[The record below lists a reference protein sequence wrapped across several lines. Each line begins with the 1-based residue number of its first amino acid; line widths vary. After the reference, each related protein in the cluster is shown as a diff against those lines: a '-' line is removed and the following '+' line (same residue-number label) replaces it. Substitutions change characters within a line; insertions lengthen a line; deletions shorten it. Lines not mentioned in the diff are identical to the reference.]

1 MSAEVMTLDTH
12 HSDISF
18 ALNGWRTTV
27 LVVAWTYDADTHC
40 NDCAALRFGA
50 MNLDRIISD
59 GGTDW
64 AAEYGAEMVEHMA
77 DDDGNPP
84 HAVTADDV
92 PTFVV
97 ESGAPVVACGSCR
110 RLIGEITDAWR
121 EHCRASFDHVGT
133 YWHSMD
139 DTDIGAMRALAFN
152 QFCVIYARDDVD
164 ARGAHFLAWEEAAT
178 ELGAQW
184 RAADL
189 AAERATYAADLLDL
203 AADIVPTSAACG
215 GSTGPSA

>member
-1 MSAEVMTLDTH
+1 MTMTLDTH

-18 ALNGWRTTV
+18 VLNGWRTTV
-27 LVVAWTYDADTHC
+27 PVVAWTYDADTHC

-59 GGTDW
+59 GSTDW

-77 DDDGNPP
+77 DNDGNSP
-84 HAVTADDV
+84 HVVTADDV
-92 PTFVV
+92 PGFLVA
-97 ESGAPVVACGSCR
+97 SGAPVVACGSCR

-121 EHCRASFDHVGT
+121 EHCVELSGRPIVSAHP
-133 YWHSMD
+133 MD
-139 DTDIGAMRALAFN
+139 DTDDDAMRALAFDR
-152 QFCVIYARDDVD
+152 FCAIYAREDVD

-178 ELGAQW
+178 EIGAQW

-189 AAERATYAADLLDL
+189 AAERATYAADLLEL
-203 AADIVPTSAACG
+203 AAA
-215 GSTGPSA
+215 